1 MLSFKKD
8 LRLNT
13 FYYMKKILF
22 VSRPIAPPWDEA
34 SKNFAYN
41 LSRETAL
48 LDGESEIHI
57 MTKGNLENM
66 PKNVVCENIYTKS
79 EKDFST
85 DQKIRSLLF
94 QLRKRNSFDIVQY
107 FFTPA
112 RASSAM
118 IKTVLKGKSKKIQTI
133 ATLREDLRSDEEIK
147 SLMFGDVIT
156 TYSEYAKNKLN
167 SLGFTNVV
175 KIYPG
180 IDLEDYSPREKDKKL
195 LSEYGFK
202 KDDFIIS
209 FAGEYIRLGAM
220 DTVMDGFIEVA
231 KKVPTAKL
239 SLAVRVKNE
248 KDAKKKEE
256 VIERLKKEN
265 LLEKVSFHDN
275 WRGKMSDLYNL
286 CDVSIFPIQNMHGK
300 FDVPLVLVEAMACE
314 KPVIISNIP
323 ILKEFSDSNNSIEV
337 EKENPKQLAE
347 KIIDLYNNP
356 EKAKELGKRAR
367 KFAEENFDIKKS
379 AEKYYEIYKS
389 L

>member
-1 MLSFKKD
+1 
-8 LRLNT
+8 
-13 FYYMKKILF
+13 MKKILF

-41 LSRETAL
+41 LSKETAL
-48 LDGESEIHI
+48 LEKDHEIHI
-57 MTKGNLENM
+57 MTKGKLENM
-66 PKNVVCENIYTKS
+66 PKNVICDNVYTKS

-85 DQKIRSLLF
+85 DQKIRSLFF
-94 QLRKRNSFDIVQY
+94 QTKKRSSFDIIQY

-112 RASSAM
+112 KASSFL
-118 IKTVLKGKSKKIQTI
+118 IKNLLKGKSKTIQTI
-133 ATLREDLRSDEEIK
+133 ATLREDLLSDKEIK
-147 SLMFGDVIT
+147 SMMFGDVIT

-167 SLGFTNVV
+167 SLGFNNVV

-180 IDLEDYSPREKDKKL
+180 IDLEDYSPREKDEKL
-195 LSEYGFK
+195 LSESGFK

-220 DTVMDGFIEVA
+220 DTVIDGFIEVA
-231 KKVPTAKL
+231 KQIPSARL

-248 KDAKKKEE
+248 KDTKKKEE
-256 VIERLKKEN
+256 VIKQLEN
-265 LLEKVSFHDN
+265 EDILEKVSFHDN

-314 KPVIISNIP
+314 KPVIISDIP

-337 EKENPKQLAE
+337 EKENPKQLAKKLIE
-347 KIIDLYNNP
+347 LYNNP
-356 EKAKELGKRAR
+356 GKAKELGKRAGR
-367 KFAEENFDIKKS
+367 FAQENFDIKKS
-379 AEKYYEIYKS
+379 AEKYNKIYKS